1 MAPGTILSGNGA
13 HQSNGSDA
21 NRVTATANGQ
31 LNGTNRTN
39 GSSAAT
45 SNGTHIPNDIP
56 IAIVGMAF
64 RLPGGIRSEEAL
76 WDTLVNKKDQRQRVP
91 ADRWNVDAFHS
102 NINKRGSVKTKYGYF
117 LDDSDIRQFDT
128 SFFSMTRNELERL
141 DPSHRLL
148 LEVTREA
155 FESAG
160 ETDWRGKKIGCY
172 VGVFGDDWQDLHN
185 KDTQDFGMYRI
196 MGSGDFVLANR
207 VSYEYDLKGP
217 RQVLSTRWH
226 PGRNEIVLMYQTA
239 LPSKQPALQR

>member
-1 MAPGTILSGNGA
+1 MAPSTIQNGNGVHHEINGNGPHHEMNGSHA
-13 HQSNGSDA
+13 QKATTTTNGQAYTSNG
-21 NRVTATANGQ
+21 
-31 LNGTNRTN
+31 TN
-39 GSSAAT
+39 GSSQAT
-45 SNGTHIPNDIP
+45 SNGNQPPADVP

-64 RLPGGIRSEEAL
+64 RLPGGIRSEDAL

-102 NINKRGSVKTKYGYF
+102 NTNKRGSVKTKYGYF

-160 ETDWRGKKIGCY
+160 ETEWRGKEIGCY
-172 VGVFGDDWQDLHN
+172 VGVFGEDWQDLHN

-217 RQVLSTRWH
+217 R
-226 PGRNEIVLMYQTA
+226 
-239 LPSKQPALQR
+239 